1 MDLQNT
7 RLKIAIQNITK
18 LSPTEF
24 TLARK
29 AAFGGSDTGVLTGVN
44 PYQTLTELLTQKN
57 NKTITDEELAI
68 GKLPAVRKG
77 RDVEPIILQKAASVL
92 KSEVEKPDD
101 MYEFVEFPYLRINYD
116 GVTSDKIP
124 VEAKV
129 ITKQGERHYDFA
141 KAIYKEDALDGRC
154 YRESLEIPDN
164 FDELTILQK
173 ATYFGIPPYY
183 YTQLQLEIAGLNAP
197 YGYLAAIRDAFW
209 ELIIFRIPYDKHV
222 FSEIVIKA
230 LNASQSLVK

>member
-7 RLKIAIQNITK
+7 RLKIAIQNITQ

-68 GKLPAVRKG
+68 GRLPAVRKG

-92 KSEVEKPDD
+92 KLEVEKPDD
-101 MYEFVEFPYLRINYD
+101 MYEFIRENNIKREDI
-116 GVTSDKIP
+116 
-124 VEAKV
+124 
-129 ITKQGERHYDFA
+129 ITWITTNLQNGNFQ
-141 KAIYKEDALDGRC
+141 IYKLF
-154 YRESLEIPDN
+154 Y
-164 FDELTILQK
+164 K
-173 ATYFGIPPYY
+173 
-183 YTQLQLEIAGLNAP
+183 
-197 YGYLAAIRDAFW
+197 
-209 ELIIFRIPYDKHV
+209 
-222 FSEIVIKA
+222 
-230 LNASQSLVK
+230 

>member
-7 RLKIAIQNITK
+7 RLKIAIQNITQ

-92 KSEVEKPDD
+92 KSEIEKPDD

-154 YRESLEIPDN
+154 YRE
-164 FDELTILQK
+164 TVQC
-173 ATYFGIPPYY
+173 G
-183 YTQLQLEIAGLNAP
+183 
-197 YGYLAAIRDAFW
+197 
-209 ELIIFRIPYDKHV
+209 
-222 FSEIVIKA
+222 
-230 LNASQSLVK
+230 